1 MIHKTALIDSGA
13 KIGSDCHI
21 WHFSHICSGANIG
34 SRVTVGQNCFI
45 GSNVKI
51 GEGSKIQNNCQIFDG
66 VRFGKN
72 VFCGPSVVFTNVIN
86 PRAHIDRGNQFKP
99 TLVSDHVTIGAN
111 ATVICGTILGEFC
124 FVGAGSVVT
133 ADVPAFALVVGNPA
147 RLLGWVDESANRLS
161 FDDNGRSDCGKFVM
175 INGTNTVERYSDSNF

>member
-1 MIHKTALIDSGA
+1 MIHQTACVDCNVT
-13 KIGSDCHI
+13 IGPGCKI
-21 WHFSHICSGANIG
+21 WHFSHICSGADIG
-34 SRVTVGQNCFI
+34 SRVTIGQNCYI

-51 GEGSKIQNNCQIFDG
+51 GDGSKLQNNCQIFDG
-66 VRFGKN
+66 VYLGKN

-86 PRAHIDRGNQFKP
+86 PRAHIERKSQFKP
-99 TLVSDHVTIGAN
+99 TFVSDHTTIGAN
-111 ATVICGTILGEFC
+111 ATIVCGSSLGEFC

-161 FDDNGRSDCGKFVM
+161 FDENGRSDCGKFVM
-175 INGTNTVERYSDSNF
+175 INGTNTIERYSDSNF